1 MSCQAVKRRT
11 ILVGNEFFGVLM
23 LCFGS
28 GIFLWVSK
36 LLFVEKKYKASPCT
50 KQNSGALGF
59 GILFVQ
65 NVVSKLHVRVSAF
78 LCSYI
83 PACNSDFCQGCI
95 PLDMNANVSQVLGS

>member
-50 KQNSGALGF
+50 KQTLVHWDLEYF
-59 GILFVQ
+59 L
-65 NVVSKLHVRVSAF
+65 SK
-78 LCSYI
+78 
-83 PACNSDFCQGCI
+83 
-95 PLDMNANVSQVLGS
+95 M

>member
-1 MSCQAVKRRT
+1 MFFNPFLQCLSELFVSHFLVKLTICSDMSCQAVKRRK

-50 KQNSGALGF
+50 KQTLVHWDLGYF
-59 GILFVQ
+59 
-65 NVVSKLHVRVSAF
+65 
-78 LCSYI
+78 
-83 PACNSDFCQGCI
+83 
-95 PLDMNANVSQVLGS
+95 